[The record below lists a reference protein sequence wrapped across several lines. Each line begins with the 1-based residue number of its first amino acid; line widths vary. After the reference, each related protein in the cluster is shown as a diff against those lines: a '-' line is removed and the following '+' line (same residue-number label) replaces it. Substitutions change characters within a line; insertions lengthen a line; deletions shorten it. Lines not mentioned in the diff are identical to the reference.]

1 MRPSTNLIR
10 PLFGSSSTVP
20 SISLEPFRAR
30 ISSRTCFRRSASC
43 FELLGAVLGI
53 EDYIDHVDGAT
64 LVYSTVTEH
73 REHLGGEVKIGRFL
87 AGVADVTDRSKLRG
101 ELARLGHPVA
111 EAHLLEEFD
120 AEEVRR

>member
-1 MRPSTNLIR
+1 MSTNT
-10 PLFGSSSTVP
+10 PTDYESTDSNQPTVR
-20 SISLEPFRAR
+20 EAAR
-30 ISSRTCFRRSASC
+30 IPDY
-43 FELLGAVLGI
+43 ELL
-53 EDYIDHVDGAT
+53 DVDGAT

-120 AEEVRR
+120 AEEVGREVNYHV

>member
-1 MRPSTNLIR
+1 
-10 PLFGSSSTVP
+10 LFRVARRGARDRGLHRSRRRRVP
-20 SISLEPFRAR
+20 WGVSFR
-30 ISSRTCFRRSASC
+30 IVS
-43 FELLGAVLGI
+43 I

-120 AEEVRR
+120 AEQRGEPP